1 MYGYPYYQNNFNQA
15 QTSFNQGFNQ
25 APATQDERIWVSSQQ
40 AGEAYLISPNGFARL
55 WDSSQPRF
63 YERRADSSGRPLP
76 MEIYEY
82 KRISPQIETLAS
94 ETSKLSQDDI
104 EAKFEALNARI
115 EALENV
121 KKGAVKNGK
130 QSVTDDT
137 SV

>member
-25 APATQDERIWVSSQQ
+25 AQTPQDERIWVSSQQ

-63 YERRADSSGRPLP
+63 YEKRADSTGRPLP

-82 KRISPQIETLAS
+82 KRISPQITTL
-94 ETSKLSQDDI
+94 TDDIKKLSTEDIDAKI
-104 EAKFEALNARI
+104 EALSARI
-115 EALENV
+115 EALENA
-121 KKGAVKNGK
+121 KKGAGKNAK
-130 QSVTDDT
+130 QSNTDDT
-137 SV
+137 SI